1 MLSYFLYNSV
11 IVTWCIPKGGNL
23 VYMIDQKNKFQ
34 VMFQLTLQHFYF
46 SQQSEKILQT
56 F

>member
-11 IVTWCIPKGGNL
+11 IVTWCI
-23 VYMIDQKNKFQ
+23 QKRVGHGWWDKQ
-34 VMFQLTLQHFYF
+34 ISYFYF
-46 SQQSEKILQT
+46 DEQSEKILQE